1 MRNVPFLT
9 VILLWCLTWGATAQ
23 ADDLVVGVE
32 DLPYLPFYSVDRGQ
46 YQGYARELLDA
57 FATAHSHR
65 INYRPLPVERLYREL
80 FDGVIDFKF
89 PDNPDWRHELKQ
101 SRTLHYSRAIAPFL
115 DGVMVLP
122 EKRKTQ
128 SQPLKIGTIRGFTPW
143 PLLELIEQGE
153 IVVSENNS
161 IPGLLRQCLAG
172 RLDGVFI
179 NADVARFHLT
189 NVLRR
194 NDALTLDE
202 SLPHARSAYSVS
214 TINRPDII
222 EELDGWLAEN
232 QVLVTALRTKW
243 GIRE

>member
-1 MRNVPFLT
+1 MRRPPFPPL
-9 VILLWCLTWGATAQ
+9 IILWCLIWGASVP
-23 ADDLVVGVE
+23 ADDLEVGVE

-46 YQGYARELLDA
+46 YRGYARELLDA
-57 FATAHSHR
+57 FATARSHR
-65 INYRPLPVERLYREL
+65 IHYRPLPVERLYREL
-80 FDGVIDFKF
+80 FDGGIDFKF

-101 SRTLHYSRAIAPFL
+101 GRSLHYSRAIAPFM

-122 EKRKTQ
+122 QKIKTQ
-128 SQPLKIGTIRGFTPW
+128 SRPLKIGTIRGFTPW
-143 PLLELIEQGE
+143 PLLELIEQGDML
-153 IVVSENNS
+153 VSENNS

-179 NADVARFHLT
+179 NADVARFHLA

-194 NDALTLDE
+194 DDALTLDE
-202 SLPHARSAYSVS
+202 SLPHARSAYNVS

-232 QVLVTALRTKW
+232 QELVTALRTKW